1 MWEDKPGYRA
11 AVTVLVIVGVCV
23 LLLILGFLVPRLSR
37 RPQRGVDRTLS
48 AGQRAGSHAPGILG
62 RLIPK
67 PFRASQRAADRSAS
81 TGRRARWKLPI

>member
-1 MWEDKPGYRA
+1 MWEDEPGYRA